1 MKVEFSDT
9 VPMEARLR
17 GLLSKCGVADGGKV
31 IPLTSGGGS
40 TKASVEAW
48 EVKVRGGF
56 GTGLV
61 VDNFVLRYSKPA
73 RLVVKPLSS
82 FFLA

>member
-1 MKVEFSDT
+1 MNVEFSDT

-17 GLLSKCGVADGGKV
+17 GLLSKYGVADGGKV

-48 EVKVRGGF
+48 EVKVRGGL

-61 VDNFVLRYSKPA
+61 VDNFVLRYSRPA

-82 FFLA
+82 SFLA